1 MPLNT
6 SSLLVYNSFYMKHI
20 VVFQVIVAILLIVSI
35 LLQSRGTGLGAG
47 FGGEGG
53 SYYSKRGFEK
63 FLLWSAVFLT
73 VLFIVLSGIN
83 VFVVQGIR

>member
-1 MPLNT
+1 
-6 SSLLVYNSFYMKHI
+6 MKHI
-20 VVFQVIVAILLIVSI
+20 VVFQVVVAILLILSI

-47 FGGEGG
+47 FGGDGG

-63 FLLWSAVFLT
+63 FLLWSSVGLT
-73 VLFIVLSGIN
+73 ILFIVLSGIN